1 MNLVEIKNKMKKK
14 WVPILAFIFTLAY
27 AFLHYKMQ
35 TLGYSGMVGNPQGFI
50 LVGVF
55 KVFCLLG
62 CILCWLKTI
71 NDRW

>member
-1 MNLVEIKNKMKKK
+1 
-14 WVPILAFIFTLAY
+14 
-27 AFLHYKMQ
+27 
-35 TLGYSGMVGNPQGFI
+35 